1 MNVIISST
9 TKFISNIFLLIISL
23 LKILSS
29 NYILLLIFNLII
41 FYIIYFLSRR
51 KIVLSCSNCDNG
63 SWWYKCKKNT
73 GFCSN
78 TCNNY
83 ISIINKTQ
91 DLYNYIL
98 LLHTKIKDITILFIQ
113 HTSELMIKWTTFYT
127 SYILLILKL
136 HPTYIISN
144 FLLKPIVPLIDNIF
158 KNLINNLKKL
168 NMGFIIPLI
177 NIDINIGKLIK
188 IPLINTIKLVYL
200 LFTTFLSLFK
210 SISTLIYKLILK
222 PLLTSIKNIIQNTIL
237 IIKKNMDKIFKDFN
251 KLYSLIYNGSL
262 NIKKIKTIHII
273 FLIIDTY
280 IKYITSFLSNYPF
293 ILNNSSLILYITFYI
308 LILTLIIPIL
318 GCILSFFSLIK
329 SIIFM
334 ILGCDDNNDFRILFI
349 NFFNI
354 FFNFK

>member
-1 MNVIISST
+1 
-9 TKFISNIFLLIISL
+9 
-23 LKILSS
+23 
-29 NYILLLIFNLII
+29 
-41 FYIIYFLSRR
+41 
-51 KIVLSCSNCDNG
+51 
-63 SWWYKCKKNT
+63 
-73 GFCSN
+73 
-78 TCNNY
+78 
-83 ISIINKTQ
+83 
-91 DLYNYIL
+91 
-98 LLHTKIKDITILFIQ
+98 IQ

-308 LILTLIIPIL
+308 LILTLIIP
-318 GCILSFFSLIK
+318 
-329 SIIFM
+329 
-334 ILGCDDNNDFRILFI
+334 
-349 NFFNI
+349 
-354 FFNFK
+354 